1 MQLQKFRWSKVYES
15 SEEELTD
22 FLESRNIIAER
33 YAVDEF
39 EEFSGSFE
47 YDVTFWC
54 AEGSFKMQINEI
66 NYSMQPGDAL
76 RIPANNAY
84 QATAGIS
91 GCSWYVSSN
100 VR

>member
-15 SEEELTD
+15 SEEELLD
-22 FLESRNIIAER
+22 FLEVRNITAER
-33 YAVDEF
+33 HAATEF

-54 AEGSFKMQINEI
+54 AEGSFKMQINET

-91 GCSWYVSSN
+91 GSGWYVSSD
-100 VR
+100 